1 MDKVDKRKPTVGRWC
16 PRNQG
21 GSRSLGRV
29 MLISL
34 IEGRDAA
41 IELRDVVGNSLKS
54 FLQRGTK
61 MWDEI

>member
-1 MDKVDKRKPTVGRWC
+1 M
-16 PRNQG
+16 
-21 GSRSLGRV
+21 
-29 MLISL
+29 MLTSL